1 MKNSNHTN
9 NNHRG
14 LTWDYIEPSSDPVDG
29 AVLLSELRDTFKNY
43 VVLPQWAPEM
53 LALWTLHTYAF
64 RFRDVTAYLGV
75 SSPEKR
81 CGKTTLLGVLSKL
94 VHRPLA
100 AANISPPALFRVI
113 EEAEPTLLI
122 DEADTFLQGNDE
134 LRGILNAGYSRET
147 AYVVRVSNELRHQE
161 VGRGVPAELRA
172 GGSTRA
178 THRSTDSLSAPTTD
192 NGPLTTDNNP
202 HSSSHPF
209 IQPSIHPNLESR
221 LVRFSCWCPK
231 VMAAIGRLPDTL
243 ADRCIVI
250 RMQRKTPREQCARL
264 KDLNGADLQKRCA
277 RFALDHETEIRA
289 ARPAI
294 PKTLNDRAADIWE
307 PLLALADLAGADWTE
322 LARQSAQALSGS
334 IAESNLIGLLLIHIY
349 DIFIGHKNPPK
360 LFSRDLVHGLNSY
373 NHRPWAEHLK
383 NRLLDDSSLAAQ
395 LRPYGV
401 RPRTLWI
408 NGVTSR
414 GYLRDDFHEIFGRY
428 ITRADLEEVTAKPD
442 PAPPATTPAQTD
454 APSASASPDTTPP
467 SSG

>member
-1 MKNSNHTN
+1 
-9 NNHRG
+9 
-14 LTWDYIEPSSDPVDG
+14 
-29 AVLLSELRDTFKNY
+29 
-43 VVLPQWAPEM
+43 M

-64 RFRDVTAYLGV
+64 RFREVTTYVGV
-75 SSPEKR
+75 FSPEKR

-134 LRGILNAGYSRET
+134 MRGILNAGYSRET
-147 AYVVRVSNELRHQE
+147 AYVVRVSNEIRPFGL
-161 VGRGVPAELRA
+161 PPS
-172 GGSTRA
+172 GGPPNRCSPRREEADPYHHA
-178 THRSTDSLSAPTTD
+178 TNHNATSLA
-192 NGPLTTDNNP
+192 
-202 HSSSHPF
+202 
-209 IQPSIHPNLESR
+209 
-221 LVRFSCWCPK
+221 RFSCWCPK

-264 KDLNGADLQKRCA
+264 KDLDGADLRKRCA
-277 RFALDHETEIRA
+277 RFALDHETQIRA

-307 PLLALADLAGADWTE
+307 PLLALADLAGADWPE
-322 LARQSAQALSGS
+322 LARRSAHALSGS
-334 IAESNLIGLLLIHIY
+334 IAESNLIGLLLIHIF
-349 DIFIGHKNPPK
+349 DIFVAHKEPPK
-360 LFSRDLVHGLNSY
+360 LFSRDLVGGLNAY
-373 NHRPWAEHLK
+373 GHRPWAEHLK
-383 NRLLDDSSLAAQ
+383 NQLLDDISLAAQ

-414 GYLRDDFHEIFGRY
+414 GYLREDFNEIFSRY
-428 ITRADLEEVTAKPD
+428 ITRADLDELTAKPD
-442 PAPPATTPAQTD
+442 PAPPAHTAPNGTPA
-454 APSASASPDTTPP
+454 PS
-467 SSG
+467 G